1 MRISKKYQNI
11 IKENSKL
18 FFGKKT
24 RVYLFGSRVDDK
36 KKGGDIDLF
45 IEPDE
50 KTDLLEKK
58 IKYITRL
65 NFLLGEQKIDVV
77 IAKEANTS
85 IGQIAKKTVFLLL
98 FSINNC

>member
-24 RVYLFGSRVDDK
+24 KVYLFGSRVDDN

-50 KTDLLEKK
+50 KSNLLEKK

-77 IAKEANTS
+77 ISKEADTAIRN
-85 IGQIAKKTVFLLL
+85 IAKKTGVLL
-98 FSINNC
+98 

>member
-24 RVYLFGSRVDDK
+24 KVYLFGSRTDDN

-50 KTDLLEKK
+50 KSNLLEKK

-77 IAKEANTS
+77 LSKETNT
-85 IGQIAKKTVFLLL
+85 IIRNIAKKTGVLL
-98 FSINNC
+98 